1 MDAIGDEDQEW
12 EYEYDENETEVGL
25 SDDEMRPY
33 GSD

>member
-33 GSD
+33 GLD